1 MLQIFQSPQRTQR
14 EVSPRSPVS
23 EAGQSLAR
31 VREIQ
36 KFAKVL
42 PHCSSPV
49 RLNHLARCRPLQ
61 ALGRTA
67 AGPAETFQELYEK
80 LSNMAVTNSNNQLP
94 LPTNNYPKIPRK
106 KKHKK
111 SSSKRT
117 ATSTST
123 STTTRLCSAPDIV
136 VSQTRPQHGEKQLGK
151 KDSASRNPLLNDEL
165 RNNHRAKTPFNFV
178 SQTFQTFIR
187 KYVLFIL
194 IL

>member
-14 EVSPRSPVS
+14 EVSPGSPVS

-61 ALGRTA
+61 ALGRTT

-117 ATSTST
+117 ATTST
-123 STTTRLCSAPDIV
+123 STTRLCSAPAIV
-136 VSQTRPQHGEKQLGK
+136 VSQTPPQHGENQLGK

-165 RNNHRAKTPFNFV
+165 RNNHRAKTPFNLV
-178 SQTFQTFIR
+178 SQTFQMFIR
-187 KYVLFIL
+187 KFVLFII

>member
-1 MLQIFQSPQRTQR
+1 MQIFQSPQRTQR
-14 EVSPRSPVS
+14 EVSPGSPVS

-117 ATSTST
+117 ATA
-123 STTTRLCSAPDIV
+123 STTSRVCSAPAIV
-136 VSQTRPQHGEKQLGK
+136 VSQTPPQHGEKQLRK

-165 RNNHRAKTPFNFV
+165 RNNQPDTPPFNFV
-178 SQTFQTFIR
+178 SS
-187 KYVLFIL
+187 
-194 IL
+194 

>member
-117 ATSTST
+117 ATTST
-123 STTTRLCSAPDIV
+123 STTRLCSAPAIV
-136 VSQTRPQHGEKQLGK
+136 VSQTPHGENQLGK
-151 KDSASRNPLLNDEL
+151 KDSTSRNPLLNDEL
-165 RNNHRAKTPFNFV
+165 RNNQGAKTTFNFV